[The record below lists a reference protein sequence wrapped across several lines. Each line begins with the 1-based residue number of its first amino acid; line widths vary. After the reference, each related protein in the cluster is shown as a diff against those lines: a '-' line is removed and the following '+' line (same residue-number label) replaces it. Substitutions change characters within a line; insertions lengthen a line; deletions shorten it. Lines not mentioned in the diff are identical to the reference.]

1 MIKKILLIIA
11 LMTLGA
17 TMPAQNPSS
26 GIPRVALA
34 SDASIIEMN
43 HATLTLRS
51 ELISDSATL
60 RVDTV
65 HTVSNI
71 EWRSPAGT
79 GKKRMARRRLQGSD
93 FYDFDRDRWLDIWW
107 FTFKYPSINA
117 KGEPVLL
124 TAMACMPDEDCTYV
138 NNVIIGCHVTITS
151 NKECPSMYNHGG
163 SSLSDVSMIM
173 NHAGSGLVFHSS
185 QDDYPYYNLVIL
197 PDYEGYGLTSDT
209 AHPYLYQEL
218 TARQVVDATRYGIA
232 LYKNSSEVSSV
243 RHPFR
248 SGWRTISLGYSQGGS
263 VALATHRFIE
273 QNNLSQELQFAGSV
287 CGDGPYD
294 LMSTL
299 MYYTAQSNQG
309 TQMSMPV
316 VLPLILKGMCDANP
330 YMKNH
335 QVSDYLT
342 ERFLETGIIDL
353 IAGKEHSTDDIT
365 EHWKDLYKNG
375 KNGDKTY
382 FQSVLTSDGK
392 AYLANILKPAGLQY
406 FRNLY
411 NQNPNY
417 TSAAGI
423 PLPTHRGVME
433 DLHLALESNN
443 MTAGWQPQHSI
454 YMYHSTGDTV
464 VPLQNRT
471 RAVNTLGSYVV
482 ELSPGVN
489 VDHVG
494 TGREFFLGTEETNA
508 IRALSTASY

>member
-17 TMPAQNPSS
+17 TLMAQSPSS
-26 GIPRVALA
+26 GIPKVALA

-124 TAMACMPDEDCTYV
+124 TAMACMPDEDCSYV

-197 PDYEGYGLTSDT
+197 PDYELERGELGATPLPQRL
-209 AHPYLYQEL
+209 AH
-218 TARQVVDATRYGIA
+218 
-232 LYKNSSEVSSV
+232 
-243 RHPFR
+243 H
-248 SGWRTISLGYSQGGS
+248 
-263 VALATHRFIE
+263 
-273 QNNLSQELQFAGSV
+273 FAGLLARRL
-287 CGDGPYD
+287 GGAGHPP
-294 LMSTL
+294 LHR
-299 MYYTAQSNQG
+299 AEQ
-309 TQMSMPV
+309 PV
-316 VLPLILKGMCDANP
+316 
-330 YMKNH
+330 
-335 QVSDYLT
+335 
-342 ERFLETGIIDL
+342 
-353 IAGKEHSTDDIT
+353 AG
-365 EHWKDLYKNG
+365 
-375 KNGDKTY
+375 
-382 FQSVLTSDGK
+382 
-392 AYLANILKPAGLQY
+392 
-406 FRNLY
+406 
-411 NQNPNY
+411 
-417 TSAAGI
+417 AAI
-423 PLPTHRGVME
+423 RGV
-433 DLHLALESNN
+433 
-443 MTAGWQPQHSI
+443 G
-454 YMYHSTGDTV
+454 V
-464 VPLQNRT
+464 RRRPL
-471 RAVNTLGSYVV
+471 
-482 ELSPGVN
+482 
-489 VDHVG
+489 
-494 TGREFFLGTEETNA
+494 
-508 IRALSTASY
+508 